1 MITLFKNRGWEAI
14 IADVSFCGSGGS
26 PSPLFI
32 LSSLCP
38 FFLPPGFVSILRLKC
53 FVLLC
58 VFGTLISL
66 SHLTP
71 FFYYRVDNAIFLVA
85 LVVGLIMGALGVALE
100 RSTDFLVDAGGNA
113 TLVGFV
119 MGFIVG
125 FAVCILLL
133 ATISSGV
140 NTVIVMY
147 ADAPAEFERNHPEL
161 SRKMR
166 EAWTLVYPGS
176 V

>member
-1 MITLFKNRGWEAI
+1 
-14 IADVSFCGSGGS
+14 
-26 PSPLFI
+26 
-32 LSSLCP
+32 
-38 FFLPPGFVSILRLKC
+38 
-53 FVLLC
+53 
-58 VFGTLISL
+58 
-66 SHLTP
+66 
-71 FFYYRVDNAIFLVA
+71 
-85 LVVGLIMGALGVALE
+85 MGALGVALE